1 MIFNVENINRHIA
14 FEKDIQSLS
23 MKLAALFVALLSAVM
38 QIPLL
43 AFLTSAIEP
52 LTCPSYVHCLFI
64 ASSLTILFGLVA
76 FKSGF

>member
-23 MKLAALFVALLSAVM
+23 LKLAALFVALLSAAM

-52 LTCPSYVHCLFI
+52 LTLPILW
-64 ASSLTILFGLVA
+64 SLRQVNLLRF
-76 FKSGF
+76 